1 MMIKGGAA
9 AGLEPEGTDVIT
21 VRSGVSRGKTS
32 ILKFQP
38 KFDLVNAIRYWYFL
52 SSLQYPQY
60 LNRYAKR
67 LSTALNKLHGMHVLC
82 LK

>member
-32 ILKFQP
+32 MLKFQP
-38 KFDLVNAIRYWYFL
+38 KFDLINA
-52 SSLQYPQY
+52 
-60 LNRYAKR
+60 
-67 LSTALNKLHGMHVLC
+67 M
-82 LK
+82 

>member
-9 AGLEPEGTDVIT
+9 AGLEPEETDVKT

-38 KFDLVNAIRYWYFL
+38 KFDLINA
-52 SSLQYPQY
+52 
-60 LNRYAKR
+60 
-67 LSTALNKLHGMHVLC
+67 M
-82 LK
+82 